1 MKHILKLTAIA
12 ASALAMTACTT
23 TTGQTE
29 RSAAVGAVGG
39 AVAGAVIGNNVGDGN
54 AERGAIIGGV
64 LGGAAGAAKGCN
76 DAEDCDLP
84 GVKDQAYEKDADKDG
99 YADAVDR
106 YPVDPSRW

>member
-1 MKHILKLTAIA
+1 MTQFYKVSLV
-12 ASALAMTACTT
+12 ALAGLGLAACATQT
-23 TTGQTE
+23 VQTE
-29 RSAAVGAVGG
+29 RSAATGAAIG
-39 AVAGAVIGNNVGDGN
+39 AVAGAVIGNNVGDGD
-54 AERGAIIGGV
+54 AQTGAVIGAV

-106 YPVDPSRW
+106 YPTDPNRW